1 MSLPLEVII
10 VNYNSTGCLLRC
22 LESLYR
28 ALGQRVLVRV
38 LDNGSQDDPYRVSQ
52 SFPDAEIIFNR
63 RNLGFA
69 AAVNQG
75 LARCRAPWAM
85 LLNPDTVL
93 RRQGW
98 AETLAWLEANP
109 EVAILG
115 PRIVGADGR
124 LQGSARSFHS
134 LHTAFFGRQALLS
147 RWFPHNRWTR
157 MNVLASDQDEA
168 GPREVDWISGAC
180 LLARMA
186 AVRLVGGLDERFFL
200 YFEDTDWGRR
210 MWAAGWRV
218 VYYPL
223 AEVEHQMAASSG
235 PRDLRPLLEFH
246 RSCYRYLDKY
256 FLVEHPWFR
265 LPAAALLWARF
276 YVLGLARLAK
286 VLGGLG
292 GLGQGRDRR

>member
-28 ALGQRVLVRV
+28 ALGKQAQVRV
-38 LDNGSQDDPYRVSQ
+38 LDNASQDDPGRLRQ
-52 SFPDAEIIFNR
+52 RFPDAEIIFNR

-75 LARCRAPWAM
+75 LARCRAPWVM

-93 RRQGW
+93 RPQGW
-98 AETLAWLEANP
+98 EDTLAWLEANP
-109 EVAILG
+109 DVAILG
-115 PRIVGADGR
+115 PRILDTDGQ

-147 RWFPHNRWTR
+147 RWFPHNRWTK
-157 MNVLASDQDEA
+157 MNVLASARGGA

-180 LLARMA
+180 LLVRME
-186 AVRLVGGLDERFFL
+186 AVRQVGGLDERFFL

-210 MWAAGWRV
+210 MWGAGWRV
-218 VYYPL
+218 VYHPL

-246 RSCYRYLDKY
+246 LSCYRYLDKY
-256 FLVEHPWFR
+256 FLAEHPWLK
-265 LPAAALLWARF
+265 LPAAALIGARF
-276 YVLGLARLAK
+276 YVLGLARLSK
-286 VLGGLG
+286 RLVDLGGQ
-292 GLGQGRDRR
+292 GQGRGRR